1 MNAVRAELHRLIDE
15 SPDDEFLN
23 VIHSVFEEKTRESTV
38 WEKLSDDQ
46 KQHVLDSEKQ
56 IENKAALIS
65 NEEMIERNLKWL
77 K

>member
-15 SPDDEFLN
+15 SPDEEFLN

-56 IENKAALIS
+56 IENKAGLIS
-65 NEEMIERNLKWL
+65 NEEMIERNSKWL

>member
-15 SPDDEFLN
+15 SPDEEFLN
-23 VIHSVFEEKTRESTV
+23 VIHSVFEEKTRKSTV

-46 KQHVLDSEKQ
+46 RQHVLDSEKQ
-56 IENKAALIS
+56 VLNKAALIS
-65 NEEMIERNLKWL
+65 NEEMIERNSKWL